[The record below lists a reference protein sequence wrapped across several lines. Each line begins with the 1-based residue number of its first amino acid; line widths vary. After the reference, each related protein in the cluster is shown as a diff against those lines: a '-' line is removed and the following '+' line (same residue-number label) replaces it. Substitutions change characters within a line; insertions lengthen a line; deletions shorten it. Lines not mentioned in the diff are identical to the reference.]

1 MLYSLV
7 TSLCKMAYASGMN
20 RFMGTYGK
28 NSVIFLMYHGI
39 IKSHPHDLLK
49 NHYGYNIEEK
59 EFENQVQYLAGRCN
73 VIKASNALSGSNLS
87 RNKKNVVITFDDGYR
102 NNYTSAYSI
111 LTKYNLPALYS
122 ISTDFVTDRIPLW
135 NDVIEYAV
143 MNTKKNA
150 LKIKYDDSE
159 YDFMLGTKDNKIM
172 LYNWLLSK
180 CIEIKQEM
188 REGFVSDILKGLEV
202 PVNNERLLEDQDYE
216 PMKPDD
222 IRIMA
227 DSGMAEF
234 ASHSVHHYALTR
246 AGKDTLL
253 LEAAESKKKIE
264 ELSGKQC
271 RYFCIPGGHFNQ
283 QVADAVFKAGY
294 EKIFTSEFAEF
305 DLMEKPDIIGRYCIT
320 RAVNMA
326 LFADMI
332 HGPFHRLYYSMKSR
346 R

>member
-1 MLYSLV
+1 
-7 TSLCKMAYASGMN
+7 MAYASGLN

-39 IKSHPHDLLK
+39 IKSRPHDSLK

-59 EFENQVQYLAGRCN
+59 EFESQVQYLASHCN
-73 VIKASNALSGSNLS
+73 VIKASDALSGSNLS

-111 LTKYNLPALYS
+111 LTKYDLPALYS
-122 ISTDFVTDRIPLW
+122 ISTDFVADRIPLW

-143 MNTKKNA
+143 MNTTKNT

-159 YDFMLGTKDNKIM
+159 YDFMLGTKDNKIK
-172 LYNWLLSK
+172 LYNWLLSN

-188 REGFVSDILKGLEV
+188 REGFVSDILKGLDV
-202 PVNNERLLEDQDYE
+202 PVNNEKLLRDQDYE

-234 ASHSVHHYALTR
+234 ASHSVHHYTLTNTTIE
-246 AGKDTLL
+246 TLL
-253 LEAAESKKKIE
+253 NEATESKNRIE
-264 ELSGKQC
+264 ELSGQQC
-271 RYFCIPGGHFNQ
+271 KYFCIPGGHYNQ
-283 QVADAVFKAGY
+283 QVTNAVFKAGY
-294 EKIFTSEFAEF
+294 EKIFTSEVTEF
-305 DLMEKPDIIGRYCIT
+305 DLMKKPDIIGRYCIT
-320 RAVNMA
+320 GSVNMA

-332 HGPFHRLYYSMKSR
+332 QGPIHRLYYFIKSMG
-346 R
+346 